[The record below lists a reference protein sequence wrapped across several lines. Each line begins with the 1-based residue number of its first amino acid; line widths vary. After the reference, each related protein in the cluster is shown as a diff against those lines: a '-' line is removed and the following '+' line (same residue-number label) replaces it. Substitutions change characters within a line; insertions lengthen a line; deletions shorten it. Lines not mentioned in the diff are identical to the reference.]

1 MWCAKCQAD
10 VAAIASADNQRARC
24 STCGTELLVA
34 PGAEPNGPI
43 ARDPQELLARW
54 AHEDA
59 SDPLHSLPPL
69 SAERDDHSATHRR
82 RSQGKPAQRRFDGQ
96 HPLQPVATL
105 ANSAVVAN
113 RVDAPPPVP
122 PAPPVVASN
131 FSDPSGREAIVHS
144 SHAVAGNPHVEAA
157 ALLSRR
163 KKSDR
168 GSRWVTLVGQ
178 LAAYLGVGTLTVGAS
193 MVLMA
198 YFGGPENYAP
208 TGWLVTTA
216 GQMLLFLGVVTLV
229 SGGME
234 QTTQEVTDRID
245 NLGAHIL
252 RMEEYRAM
260 KSEKESKTDAA

>member
-34 PGAEPNGPI
+34 PAAEPNGPV

-69 SAERDDHSATHRR
+69 SAERDESPSHQQ
-82 RSQGKPAQRRFDGQ
+82 RSRGKPAQRRFDGQ
-96 HPLQPVATL
+96 HPLQPVTQ
-105 ANSAVVAN
+105 
-113 RVDAPPPVP
+113 PPSNMPVMQRADTPPTVP
-122 PAPPVVASN
+122 PAPPVIASN
-131 FSDPSGREAIVHS
+131 GGHPAGRDVIVHS
-144 SHAVAGNPHVEAA
+144 PHALAGNPHFEAA
-157 ALLSRR
+157 PLLARR

-168 GSRWVTLVGQ
+168 ASRWVALTGQ

-198 YFGGPENYAP
+198 YFGGPENFAP

-252 RMEEYRAM
+252 RLEEYRAM